1 MILVTGKTNIKGWK
15 KLSLMIS
22 GRGSILKLYTH
33 IANIRKAVFLVRDK
47 LSWNVFSQTGSV
59 ETYLLMKELESQDQQ
74 QSQDPFASSPEPIS
88 TDDLNP

>member
-1 MILVTGKTNIKGWK
+1 M
-15 KLSLMIS
+15 
-22 GRGSILKLYTH
+22 
-33 IANIRKAVFLVRDK
+33 FLVRDK